1 MSDEWE
7 EWKAK
12 VRADLGFM
20 SEKHLQSPIIWSKVG
35 GRYIGGCEEL
45 QQFAVSKFGCVC
57 VCECVCVCVCERE
70 RERERERE

>member
-1 MSDEWE
+1 MAEEWE

-12 VRADLGFM
+12 VSADLGFM

-45 QQFAVSKFGCVC
+45 QQFAVSKFGIV
-57 VCECVCVCVCERE
+57 CVCVCV
-70 RERERERE
+70 